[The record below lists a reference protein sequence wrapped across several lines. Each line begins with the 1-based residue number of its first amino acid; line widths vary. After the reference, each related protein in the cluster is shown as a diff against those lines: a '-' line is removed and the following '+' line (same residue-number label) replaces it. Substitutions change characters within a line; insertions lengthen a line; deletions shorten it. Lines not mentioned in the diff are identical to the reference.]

1 MDKVINCFS
10 KKPDAAARLVCFPW
24 AGGGSTHYARWGRV
38 FSGSVE
44 GTGEGGGGAFL
55 VVSGGVCWWWCWW
68 CLLVLVVVLVVSAVG
83 AGGGVWE
90 PFFLSMQ
97 QIVDEVIEA
106 LLPALKEKPFAFFGH
121 SFGAMTSFAVADTL
135 KRLHGL
141 EPLHLF
147 LSGASAPYSETR
159 ISAPKRS
166 ALSDDEFLQWLSSIG
181 GTPPELLAN
190 PEVMKLYLPSLKAD
204 LHVVENYRCNRP
216 TTPLLSCPLTCF
228 DGRQDRPRGDVSFLN
243 CGFGAWKEVSSGD
256 FTVRML
262 DGDHFY
268 LKDPTNEKVLIDF
281 VTKHL
286 ETSQMDYL

>member
-1 MDKVINCFS
+1 MDQVINCMS
-10 KKPDAAARLVCFPW
+10 EKPDAVARLVCFPW
-24 AGGGSTHYARWGRV
+24 AGGGSIHYARWGRL

-44 GTGEGGGGAFL
+44 VYSVKLPGRE
-55 VVSGGVCWWWCWW
+55 SR
-68 CLLVLVVVLVVSAVG
+68 SS
-83 AGGGVWE
+83 E

-97 QIVDEVIEA
+97 QIVEEVIEA
-106 LLPALKEKPFAFFGH
+106 LLPVLKEKPFAFFGH

-135 KRLHGL
+135 KRRHGL

-190 PEVMKLYLPSLKAD
+190 PEVLRLFLPSLKAD

-216 TTPLLSCPLTCF
+216 ATPPLSCPLTCF
-228 DGRQDRPRGDVSFLN
+228 DGRQDVPHDLQ
-243 CGFGAWKEVSSGD
+243 AWKEVSSGD

-268 LKDPTNEKVLIDF
+268 LKDPANEKVLIDF

-286 ETSQMDYL
+286 ETSEMDYL